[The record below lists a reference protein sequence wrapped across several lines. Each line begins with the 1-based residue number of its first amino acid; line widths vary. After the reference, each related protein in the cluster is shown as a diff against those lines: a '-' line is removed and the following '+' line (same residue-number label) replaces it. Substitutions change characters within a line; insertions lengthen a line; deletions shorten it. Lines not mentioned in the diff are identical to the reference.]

1 MGRRPARN
9 REAAPAG
16 KMPPADRS
24 HDAGR
29 GRGKVTRTTM
39 PRKRPRSAALALA
52 SAALAAALALAG
64 CSLLAP
70 PVPEPEAAVPPA
82 RGVTILAINDVY
94 RIEGLGAVTAGAG
107 ERGGLARVRALRRE
121 LAAAGRPVL
130 LLHAG
135 DLLFPSLL
143 SRRYGGEQMIDVLN
157 LLDGDSGGFDD
168 AMFVTF
174 GNHEFDRGGAAGAA
188 LLDRRIEESQFRWV
202 VSNVWFDDDGR
213 APLVAAPNL
222 AATATIALGGVKV
235 GLFGL
240 TTESARP
247 DYVIGFHDREE
258 TARDAVALL
267 RAGGAELVVALTHLD
282 LDQDLALLAALGD
295 AGPDLVIGGH
305 DHQRVAR
312 RGAGGRWVLKADAD
326 AASAVVVEI
335 ATRPEGG
342 FEIAPRAVELG
353 PGGPAPDPEV
363 AARAAGWLERY
374 DREQCAADGLH
385 AGCLAQALG
394 RTRVPLVGEETA
406 IRRFETNLGDWIA
419 DRLREHFAAAVEAA
433 DPGAP
438 LVAFVNAGTL
448 RLNQDLP
455 AGYVLRRHVDEL
467 FAYPAPPRLLRLDG
481 ATLERVAA
489 RAVEAWS
496 AAGHWL
502 QISGFAFV
510 HDPDAGTVADVT
522 LLTPDGPR
530 PLGDRDRL
538 YAATLDYLVNP
549 AAGDQDGYTMLGP
562 AQVVSSS
569 AADLRALVVAELA
582 RRWDEGIAPEVE
594 GRICNTGH
602 PGPCLAVTHPSS
614 ALPPVEGFGRYTA
627 VLEVP

>member
-1 MGRRPARN
+1 MPQRH
-9 REAAPAG
+9 AAP
-16 KMPPADRS
+16 
-24 HDAGR
+24 
-29 GRGKVTRTTM
+29 
-39 PRKRPRSAALALA
+39 AALAL
-52 SAALAAALALAG
+52 AALALAG

-70 PVPEPEAAVPPA
+70 PAPAPEAAAPAA
-82 RGVTILAINDVY
+82 RGVAILAINDVY
-94 RIEGLGAVTAGAG
+94 RIEGLGAVVAGAG

-130 LLHAG
+130 VLHAG

-157 LLDGDSGGFDD
+157 LLDGDPAAFDD

-174 GNHEFDRGGAAGAA
+174 GNHEFERGGAAGAA
-188 LLDRRIEESQFRWV
+188 LLDRRIEESQFRWLAG
-202 VSNVWFDDDGR
+202 NVWFDDDGR

-222 AATATIALGGVKV
+222 AATATITLGGVKV

-240 TTESARP
+240 ASDLVRP

-258 TARDAVALL
+258 TARDAIALL
-267 RAGGAELVVALTHLD
+267 RAGGAELVVALTHFD
-282 LDQDLALLAALGD
+282 LDQDLALLDALGD

-305 DHQRVAR
+305 DHQGVAR
-312 RGAGGRWVLKADAD
+312 QGAGGRWVLKADAD

-335 ATRPEGG
+335 VARPEGG

-353 PGGPAPDPEV
+353 ADGPAPDPEV

-374 DREQCAADGLH
+374 DREQCAADGLP

-394 RTRVPLVGEETA
+394 RTRVPLVAEETA

-419 DRLREHFAAAVEAA
+419 DRLRAHFAAAVEAA

-455 AGYVLRRHVDEL
+455 AGYLLRRHVDEL
-467 FAYPAPPRLLRLDG
+467 LAYPAPPRLLRLDG
-481 ATLERVAA
+481 ATLKRVAA
-489 RAVEAWS
+489 RAVESWS
-496 AAGHWL
+496 AGGHWL

-510 HDPDAGTVADVT
+510 HDPDAGTAADLT
-522 LLTPDGPR
+522 LLTPQGPR

-538 YAATLDYLVNP
+538 YAATLDFLVNP

-569 AADLRALVVAELA
+569 AADLRALVVDELA
-582 RRWDEGIAPEVE
+582 RQWEEGIAPEVE
-594 GRICNTGH
+594 GRICNTRRA
-602 PGPCLAVTHPSS
+602 GPCLAVRAGAS
-614 ALPPVEGFGRYTA
+614 G
-627 VLEVP
+627 